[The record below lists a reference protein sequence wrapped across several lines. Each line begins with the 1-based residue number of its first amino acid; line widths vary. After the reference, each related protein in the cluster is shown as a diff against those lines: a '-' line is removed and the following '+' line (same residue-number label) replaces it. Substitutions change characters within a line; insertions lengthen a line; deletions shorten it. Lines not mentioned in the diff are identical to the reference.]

1 MADGDERGP
10 GVSSGGAE
18 RRAARETKAAA
29 ALRANLRKRKAQ
41 RRERESLGPAQPD
54 AASGEVEGAT
64 SGGSA
69 DQKGPTKGS

>member
-41 RRERESLGPAQPD
+41 RRARESADLAQSD
-54 AASGEVEGAT
+54 EASIEVEGAL

-69 DQKGPTKGS
+69 D